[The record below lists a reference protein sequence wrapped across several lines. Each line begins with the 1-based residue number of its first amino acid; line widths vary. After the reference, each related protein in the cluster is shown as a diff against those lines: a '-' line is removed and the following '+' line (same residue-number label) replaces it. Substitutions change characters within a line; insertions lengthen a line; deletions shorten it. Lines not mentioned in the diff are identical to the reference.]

1 MSTPTIAS
9 NSLPTTPKIICPE
22 ESSANRNSMQ
32 NRFHKRIINESC
44 LSKSKSEIITQQDV
58 SKVAVKKDELPIKL
72 TVEKTT
78 STTDLLV
85 MNERNESTESNTAIK
100 KSEPV
105 ATKSNNDQESLAQAN
120 FAMETAKSE
129 EILSD
134 PIDR

>member
-1 MSTPTIAS
+1 
-9 NSLPTTPKIICPE
+9 
-22 ESSANRNSMQ
+22 MQ

-85 MNERNESTESNTAIK
+85 MNEKNESTKSYTAIK
-100 KSEPV
+100 KSEPL
-105 ATKSNNDQESLAQAN
+105 ATKSYNDQESLAQAN
-120 FAMETAKSE
+120 FAMETDKSE
-129 EILSD
+129 KKISQKV
-134 PIDR
+134 